1 MDLTGTPKLD
11 VQAMNVELLYFDG
24 CPSWRT
30 AADRLAA
37 LQAELGFELKH
48 RLVTTSAEA
57 ELLGFTGSPMIKV
70 DGVDP
75 FATSRERV
83 GFACRLYATNISCAN
98 SAPCSSAASSSSLQP
113 PPASSRPTFG

>member
-1 MDLTGTPKLD
+1 
-11 VQAMNVELLYFDG
+11 MNVELLYFDG

-30 AADRLAA
+30 AADRLAS

-83 GFACRLYATNISCAN
+83 GFACRLYAT
-98 SAPCSSAASSSSLQP
+98 PEG
-113 PPASSRPTFG
+113 PAGSPTTEQLRERVRPSGR